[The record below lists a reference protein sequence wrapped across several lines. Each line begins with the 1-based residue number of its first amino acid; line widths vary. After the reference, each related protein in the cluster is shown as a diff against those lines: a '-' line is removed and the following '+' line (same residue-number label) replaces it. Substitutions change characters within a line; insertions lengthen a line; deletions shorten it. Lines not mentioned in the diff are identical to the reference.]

1 MLHNQDSLLVQ
12 AVFPSEA
19 SSLTKVNSVAMLA
32 CWHEL
37 RCHAA
42 FQRQNMPGACGA
54 AEKKKKKKKTNHQ
67 TKSVYEEEECGGD
80 SLSWARGRPLGCQ
93 LSVFPYLLSWSKYRT
108 GGHTG

>member
-54 AEKKKKKKKTNHQ
+54 AEKKKKKKT
-67 TKSVYEEEECGGD
+67 TKLSQCTKKRNVEETPSPGPVAGPWAASSVC
-80 SLSWARGRPLGCQ
+80 SLIC
-93 LSVFPYLLSWSKYRT
+93 
-108 GGHTG
+108 